1 MNAHLLREFHGAY
14 LRMAPFYRPA
24 APGDGMG
31 HVHLTP
37 EQCRDG
43 PRLYREAY
51 DYAAELVAEDDT
63 RIFHIGCCDYRTAK
77 AFMWTIEA
85 ARVLASGD
93 EGSGTAMRLLAMAS
107 ASGHSGQTDTL

>member
-63 RIFHIGCCDYRTAK
+63 PSSISAAVIIGPP
-77 AFMWTIEA
+77 
-85 ARVLASGD
+85 
-93 EGSGTAMRLLAMAS
+93 RLS
-107 ASGHSGQTDTL
+107 CGR